1 MIKRDWINSE
11 KNVIAIDI
19 GINTLPDSTKKSG
32 YRLVGD
38 IDFDNVKDIVHKITP
53 VPNGVGPMTV
63 AMLMSN
69 LFKSFK
75 YSNNI

>member
-1 MIKRDWINSE
+1 MLNADIIISACGQPQMIKRDWINSE

-38 IDFDNVKDIVHKITP
+38 IDFDNVKDIVHKIMNSDP
-53 VPNGVGPMTV
+53 DSACQLSV
-63 AMLMSN
+63 
-69 LFKSFK
+69 
-75 YSNNI
+75 